1 MISIKK
7 KANIFLISA
16 ILFFVFFYGYY
27 IFQNKGTIKIEDT
40 KNISLSKKFSDSN
53 LGTTKFTDVEYK
65 ISSQNNHEYTT
76 KGKEAFITKSKPNL
90 IQLNIVNS
98 FTTLKDGSVLNIKS
112 DKAIYNK
119 KTNNIKYYQNVVMT
133 NKNKIITSDVANFFS
148 NKNLIKLERVKYK
161 DEKNL
166 IKGDVVKFN
175 TTTNNLEIHMKNKKD
190 KVYGQR
196 QAKKK

>member
-7 KANIFLISA
+7 KANIFLIFT
-16 ILFFVFFYGYY
+16 ILFFFFFYGYY

-40 KNISLSKKFSDSN
+40 KNISLPKKSSDSS

-65 ISSQNNHEYTT
+65 ISSQNKYEYVTR
-76 KGKEAFITKSKPNL
+76 GKEAFITKNKPNL

-119 KTNNIKYYQNVVMT
+119 KTNNIKYYQNVLMT
-133 NKNKIITSDVANFFS
+133 NKSKIITSDVANFFS
-148 NKNLIKLERVKYK
+148 NKNLIELERVKYK

-166 IKGDVVKFN
+166 IKGDIVKFN
-175 TTTNNLEIHMKNKKD
+175 TKTNNLEIHMKNEKD

-196 QAKKK
+196 QANRN

>member
-7 KANIFLISA
+7 KANIFLIFT

-40 KNISLSKKFSDSN
+40 NNISLSKNSSDSS
-53 LGTTKFTDVEYK
+53 LGATKFTDVEYK
-65 ISSQNNHEYTT
+65 ISSQNNHEYVTR
-76 KGKEAFITKSKPNL
+76 GKEAFITKNKPNL

-119 KTNNIKYYQNVVMT
+119 KTNNIKYYQNVIMT
-133 NKNKIITSDVANFFS
+133 NKDKIITSDVANFFS

-166 IKGDVVKFN
+166 IKGDIVKFN

-190 KVYGQR
+190 NVYGQR

>member
-7 KANIFLISA
+7 KANIFLIFT

-27 IFQNKGTIKIEDT
+27 IFQNKGAIKIEDT
-40 KNISLSKKFSDSN
+40 KNISLSKNSSDSS
-53 LGTTKFTDVEYK
+53 LGATKFTDVEYK
-65 ISSQNNHEYTT
+65 ISSQNNHEYVTR
-76 KGKEAFITKSKPNL
+76 GKEAFITKNKPNL

-119 KTNNIKYYQNVVMT
+119 KTNNIKYYHNVLIT
-133 NKNKIITSDVANFFS
+133 NKDKIITSDVDNFYS

-166 IKGDVVKFN
+166 IKGDVVNFN
-175 TTTNNLEIHMKNKKD
+175 TKTNNLEIHMKNKKD
-190 KVYGQR
+190 NVYGQR

>member
-7 KANIFLISA
+7 KANIFLIFA
-16 ILFFVFFYGYY
+16 ILFFFLFYGYY

-40 KNISLSKKFSDSN
+40 KNISLSKNSSDSSF
-53 LGTTKFTDVEYK
+53 GTTKFTDVEYK
-65 ISSQNNHEYTT
+65 ISSQNNHEYIT
-76 KGKEAFITKSKPNL
+76 KGNEAFITKSKPNL

-166 IKGDVVKFN
+166 IKGDIVKFN
-175 TTTNNLEIHMKNKKD
+175 TITNNLEIHMKNKKD

>member
-7 KANIFLISA
+7 KANIFLIFA
-16 ILFFVFFYGYY
+16 ILFFFLFYGYY

-40 KNISLSKKFSDSN
+40 KNISLSKNSSDSSF
-53 LGTTKFTDVEYK
+53 GTTKFTDVEYK
-65 ISSQNNHEYTT
+65 ISSENNHEYIT
-76 KGKEAFITKSKPNL
+76 KGNEAFITKSKPNL

-166 IKGDVVKFN
+166 IKGDIVKFN
-175 TTTNNLEIHMKNKKD
+175 TITNNLEIHMKNKKD

>member
-7 KANIFLISA
+7 KANIFLIFA
-16 ILFFVFFYGYY
+16 IIFFVFFYGYY
-27 IFQNKGTIKIEDT
+27 IFQNKGAIKIEDT
-40 KNISLSKKFSDSN
+40 KNIPLSNKSSDSN

-65 ISSQNNHEYTT
+65 MSSQNNNEYVTR
-76 KGKEAFITKSKPNL
+76 GKEAFTTKNKPNL
-90 IQLNIVNS
+90 IQLNVVNS

-119 KTNNIKYYQNVVMT
+119 KTNNIKYYQNVLMT
-133 NKNKIITSDVANFFS
+133 NKDKIITSDVANFFS
-148 NKNLIKLERVKYK
+148 NKNLIKLERAKYK

-166 IKGDVVKFN
+166 IKGDIVEFN
-175 TTTNNLEIHMKNKKD
+175 TKTNNLEIHMKNKKD

-196 QAKKK
+196 QTNK

>member
-7 KANIFLISA
+7 KANIFLIFA
-16 ILFFVFFYGYY
+16 ILFFFLFYGYY
-27 IFQNKGTIKIEDT
+27 IFQNKGTIKIDDT
-40 KNISLSKKFSDSN
+40 KNISLSKNSSDSSF
-53 LGTTKFTDVEYK
+53 GTTKFTDVEYK
-65 ISSQNNHEYTT
+65 ISSQNNHEYIT
-76 KGKEAFITKSKPNL
+76 KGNEAFITKSKPNL

>member
-7 KANIFLISA
+7 KANIFLIFA

-27 IFQNKGTIKIEDT
+27 IFQNKGTIKVKDI
-40 KNISLSKKFSDSN
+40 KNISLSKKSSDSN
-53 LGTTKFTDVEYK
+53 LGTTKFTDIEYK
-65 ISSQNNHEYTT
+65 ISSQNNHEYVTR
-76 KGKEAFITKSKPNL
+76 GKEAFITKDKLNL
-90 IQLNIVNS
+90 VQLNIVNS
-98 FTTLKDGSVLNIKS
+98 FTILKDGSVLNIKS
-112 DKAIYNK
+112 DKAIYDK
-119 KTNNIKYYQNVVMT
+119 KTNNIKYYQNVIMT
-133 NKNKIITSDVANFFS
+133 NKDKIITSDVANFFS

-166 IKGDVVKFN
+166 IKGDIVKFN

-196 QAKKK
+196 QTNK

>member
-7 KANIFLISA
+7 KANIFLIFA
-16 ILFFVFFYGYY
+16 ILFFFLFYGYY

-40 KNISLSKKFSDSN
+40 KNISLSKNSSDSSF
-53 LGTTKFTDVEYK
+53 GTTKFTDVEYK
-65 ISSQNNHEYTT
+65 ISSQNKHEYIT
-76 KGKEAFITKSKPNL
+76 KGNEAFITKSKPNL

-148 NKNLIKLERVKYK
+148 NKNLIK
-161 DEKNL
+161 
-166 IKGDVVKFN
+166 
-175 TTTNNLEIHMKNKKD
+175 
-190 KVYGQR
+190 
-196 QAKKK
+196 

>member
-7 KANIFLISA
+7 KANIFLIFA
-16 ILFFVFFYGYY
+16 IIFFVFFYGYY
-27 IFQNKGTIKIEDT
+27 IFQNKGAIKIEDT
-40 KNISLSKKFSDSN
+40 KNIPLSKKSSDSN

-65 ISSQNNHEYTT
+65 MSSQNNNEYVTR
-76 KGKEAFITKSKPNL
+76 GKEAFITKNKPNL
-90 IQLNIVNS
+90 IQLNVVNS

-119 KTNNIKYYQNVVMT
+119 KTNNIKYYQNVLMT
-133 NKNKIITSDVANFFS
+133 NKDKIITSDVANFFS

-166 IKGDVVKFN
+166 IKGDIVEFN
-175 TTTNNLEIHMKNKKD
+175 TKTNNLEIHMKNKKD

-196 QAKKK
+196 QTNK

>member
-7 KANIFLISA
+7 KANIFLIFA
-16 ILFFVFFYGYY
+16 ILFFFLFYGYY

-40 KNISLSKKFSDSN
+40 KNISLSKNSSDSSF
-53 LGTTKFTDVEYK
+53 GTTKFTDVEYK
-65 ISSQNNHEYTT
+65 ISSQNNHEYIT
-76 KGKEAFITKSKPNL
+76 KGNEAFITKSKPNL

-166 IKGDVVKFN
+166 IKGDIVKFN

>member
-7 KANIFLISA
+7 KANIFLIFA
-16 ILFFVFFYGYY
+16 IIFFVFFYGYY
-27 IFQNKGTIKIEDT
+27 IFQNKGAIKIEDT
-40 KNISLSKKFSDSN
+40 KNIPLSKKSSDSN

-65 ISSQNNHEYTT
+65 MSSQNNNEYVTR
-76 KGKEAFITKSKPNL
+76 GKEAFITKNKPNL
-90 IQLNIVNS
+90 IQLNVVNS

-119 KTNNIKYYQNVVMT
+119 KTNNIKYYQNVLMT
-133 NKNKIITSDVANFFS
+133 NKDKIITSDVANFFS
-148 NKNLIKLERVKYK
+148 NKNLIKLERAKYK

-166 IKGDVVKFN
+166 IKGDIVEFN
-175 TTTNNLEIHMKNKKD
+175 TKTNNLEIHMKNKKD

-196 QAKKK
+196 QTNK

>member
-7 KANIFLISA
+7 KANIFLIVA
-16 ILFFVFFYGYY
+16 ILFFIFFYGYY
-27 IFQNKGTIKIEDT
+27 IFQNKGAIKIEDT
-40 KNISLSKKFSDSN
+40 KNIPLSKKSSDSN

-65 ISSQNNHEYTT
+65 MSSQNNNEYVTR
-76 KGKEAFITKSKPNL
+76 GKEAFITKNKPNL
-90 IQLNIVNS
+90 IQLNVVNS

-119 KTNNIKYYQNVVMT
+119 KTNNIKYYQNVLMT
-133 NKNKIITSDVANFFS
+133 NKDKIITSDVANFFS
-148 NKNLIKLERVKYK
+148 NKNLIKLERAKYK

-166 IKGDVVKFN
+166 IKGDIVEFN
-175 TTTNNLEIHMKNKKD
+175 TKTNNLEIHMKNKKD

-196 QAKKK
+196 QTNK

>member
-7 KANIFLISA
+7 KANIFLIFA

-27 IFQNKGTIKIEDT
+27 IFQNKGTIKIEDN
-40 KNISLSKKFSDSN
+40 KNISLPKKSPDSS

-65 ISSQNNHEYTT
+65 ISSQNKHEYVT
-76 KGKEAFITKSKPNL
+76 KGKEAFITKNKPNL

-119 KTNNIKYYQNVVMT
+119 KTNNIKYYQNVLMT
-133 NKNKIITSDVANFFS
+133 NKDRIITSDVANFFS

-166 IKGDVVKFN
+166 IKGDIVKFN
-175 TTTNNLEIHMKNKKD
+175 TKTNNLEIHMKNEKD

-196 QAKKK
+196 QANRN

>member
-7 KANIFLISA
+7 KANIFLIFA
-16 ILFFVFFYGYY
+16 ILFFIFFYGYY

-40 KNISLSKKFSDSN
+40 KNISLSKNSSDSSF
-53 LGTTKFTDVEYK
+53 GTTKFTDVEYK
-65 ISSQNNHEYTT
+65 ISSQNNHEYVT
-76 KGKEAFITKSKPNL
+76 KGNEAFITKSNPNL

-98 FTTLKDGSVLNIKS
+98 FTKLKDGSVLNIKS

-166 IKGDVVKFN
+166 IKGDIVKFN

-196 QAKKK
+196 QTNK

>member
-7 KANIFLISA
+7 KANIFLIFA
-16 ILFFVFFYGYY
+16 ILFFFLFYGYY

-40 KNISLSKKFSDSN
+40 KNISLSKNSSDSSF
-53 LGTTKFTDVEYK
+53 GTTKFTDVEYK
-65 ISSQNNHEYTT
+65 ISSQNNHEYIT
-76 KGKEAFITKSKPNL
+76 KGNEAFITKSKPDL

-166 IKGDVVKFN
+166 IKGDIVKFN
-175 TTTNNLEIHMKNKKD
+175 TITNNLEIHMKNKKD

>member
-7 KANIFLISA
+7 KANIFLIFA
-16 ILFFVFFYGYY
+16 ILFFIFFYGYY
-27 IFQNKGTIKIEDT
+27 IFQNKGAIKIEDT
-40 KNISLSKKFSDSN
+40 KNIPLSKKSSDSN

-65 ISSQNNHEYTT
+65 MSSQNNNEYVTR
-76 KGKEAFITKSKPNL
+76 GKEAFTTKNKPNL
-90 IQLNIVNS
+90 IQLNVVNS

-119 KTNNIKYYQNVVMT
+119 KTNNIKYYQNVLMT
-133 NKNKIITSDVANFFS
+133 NKDKIITSDVANFFS
-148 NKNLIKLERVKYK
+148 NKNLIKLERAKYK

-166 IKGDVVKFN
+166 IKGDIVEFN
-175 TTTNNLEIHMKNKKD
+175 TKTNNLEIHMKNKKD

-196 QAKKK
+196 QTNK